1 MGLHEILSDSDLV
14 ARGGEC
20 FSQNF
25 IDGVLNSEN
34 GKKNGN
40 HATIN
45 GLTGEE
51 LERIFRLGLIMNPIP
66 KDKRRCL

>member
-25 IDGVLNSEN
+25 TDGVLNSEN

-40 HATIN
+40 YATIN